1 MSRLSIS
8 TAWEETKS
16 RLASD
21 GRLLTTVALAMVAL
35 PSAISTLVSPN
46 SAMAESGGSVGSG
59 LVVLVMSLIA
69 IVGQLALIRLA
80 IGPSVAVGEAIGHA
94 ARRALPYLGSIILLV
109 IGLLILAVPLV
120 ILLSVMGVSLEGGRG
135 VLPGPAWAAILL
147 FVAALLYIAVRMLM
161 TSSVASAE
169 SAGPIRIL
177 KRSWELTRG
186 HAGKLLGF
194 LLLFVIAL
202 FIVLGAVGVMVGLLA
217 RSSIGEIEPFS
228 AAALLVGL
236 AQGLATAAATAIFA
250 VMLARMYVQL
260 NGGAGGAEVTVPHS
274 GS

>member
-8 TAWEETKS
+8 TAWEETRS

-35 PSAISTLVSPN
+35 PSAISTLVSPD
-46 SAMAESGGSVGSG
+46 SAMAESGGSLGSA
-59 LVVLVMSLIA
+59 LLVLVMSLVA
-69 IVGQLALIRLA
+69 MVGQLALIRLA

-94 ARRALPYLGSIILLV
+94 ARRALPYLGSIILLG
-109 IGLLILAVPLV
+109 IGLLILAVPLI
-120 ILLSVMGVSLEGGRG
+120 ILLSVMGVPLEQGRG
-135 VLPGPAWAAILL
+135 ALPAAAWVAILL
-147 FVAALLYIAVRMLM
+147 FVAALFYIAARMLM
-161 TSSVASAE
+161 SSAVASAE
-169 SAGPIRIL
+169 SAGPVRIL

-186 HAGKLLGF
+186 HSAKLLGF
-194 LLLFVIAL
+194 LLLFLIAL
-202 FIVLGAVGVMVGLLA
+202 LVVLGAVSVMVGLLA
-217 RSSIGEIEPFS
+217 RSLVGEIEPFS

-236 AQGLATAAATAIFA
+236 VQGLATAAATAIFA

-260 NGGAGGAEVTVPHS
+260 SGGAGGAEVTVPAS